1 LTRLYL
7 GAGYMTECQRLY
19 STYLMVELQKLM
31 NSSSHEA
38 PNKIS
43 KLKSLAFRNFDI
55 TAMWRPLSMVVDVV
69 DSSRLSLYDCSGVIA
84 FFAGLARS

>member
-1 LTRLYL
+1 
-7 GAGYMTECQRLY
+7 MTECQRLY
-19 STYLMVELQKLM
+19 STYLMVELQKL
-31 NSSSHEA
+31 SHEA
-38 PNKIS
+38 PNKFS